1 MKKTSIIA
9 AIVFVAVGLV
19 FVFCNIHIKSQK
31 NFKVVHFSEVS
42 TEVGPDGRAA
52 AGAPESFKVEIS
64 PALAWEKGDGSVKIF
79 RNIALILLILVA
91 VYIGLSETG
100 VITGSIHYA
109 FLGLGISLGC
119 YLGAYSSA
127 FSNNYKELTK
137 EQYEA
142 VKENPEAMKALFDKP
157 FIK

>member
-9 AIVFVAVGLV
+9 AIVFAAVGLV
-19 FVFCNIHIKSQK
+19 FVLCNMHIRSQK

-42 TEVGPDGRAA
+42 SEVGPDGRAA

-64 PALAWEKGDGSVKIF
+64 PALAWEKGDGAVKIF

-91 VYIGLSETG
+91 VYIALSEAG

-109 FLGLGISLGC
+109 YVGLLISLAC

-127 FSNNYKELTK
+127 FTSNYKELTK

-142 VKENPEAMKALFDKP
+142 VKDNPEAMKALFDKP
-157 FIK
+157 LIK